1 MSTRPSPAYKR
12 ATDSFYQLWGNIKQ
26 NVSQQSQLKAA
37 IYNLVIAAVVA
48 SCVGACLVLGPFLK
62 PLIWA
67 LLVGA
72 VLFPFKYTL
81 SSSLKCWFDRLEA
94 EDTHL
99 LVGVMLAPLE
109 ALESFGEYLWTSI
122 VKHVHLLIGGSV
134 GLVFLRLFIAYAP
147 KGVFCMLWRY
157 IRWCH
162 ELCSNVLSSLD
173 YKIVIAILIGYFL
186 IVMVYW
192 TKSKSFYFVLAGQS
206 IWFLLLAYV
215 CSFLGALQVP
225 LFIIALT
232 YSAAGFVY
240 NMKYSEEMDE
250 INIHETK
257 NQSMLE
263 RCAHF
268 WDSPI
273 IKSTPNRQQTVS
285 QTVQPSN
292 VQSISSP
299 TTTFA
304 PDEVVD
310 PTVILKNKLELNLKT
325 AGAKTTPPEA
335 DNQSTKSQSAI
346 YFKGLFMAC
355 LVTILYKQ
363 LFVLALSFIPILLYF
378 AMNLIVTFGIKEYLG
393 TAIADLYAQVQDWIY
408 QRQSA
413 LLPLCLP
420 GILKL
425 NSKVHTYVRITF
437 RDSVDTASSIL
448 VIILLILLV
457 IFASVFCAVEIYSE
471 AITVVQLGSDVVN
484 YTINHR
490 PELMTM
496 FPEGMVDSM
505 DDIIENAYE
514 YGRNGIE
521 TYVDKF
527 LKDADQEQRR
537 KLKQQILVIWDR
549 IIQYWMDKKTDKAHG
564 PSVSPVAITDSIGE
578 IVYNEAAQQ
587 GVISLIKSNI
597 GTLLEVTDSIWLIVK
612 QNLNVLV
619 TIFGSL
625 FSLLLGGGNAVIT
638 FFINAIIFLTALFY
652 LLSNSDEKYYPL
664 AATNYLG
671 FASGPRIAEAIE
683 TSVSSVLIA
692 SAKLALFHGLFM
704 WFTHTIFGAR
714 VVFLPAAFAAI
725 LAAVPFLGT
734 YWCSLPAFLDL
745 WLIQDRFVL
754 GIILVAIH
762 VIFPTTFVDPAI
774 YADVSGGGHAY
785 LTGLSIAGGMF
796 LLGWEGAIFGPILL
810 CLVVVIF
817 NLMTNALKDTPST
830 PNPRGQ
836 NNEFRAAN
844 RRYSTF
850 DIN

>member
-12 ATDSFYQLWGNIKQ
+12 ATDSFYQIWGNIKQ

-37 IYNLVIAAVVA
+37 IYNLVIALVVA
-48 SCVGACLVLGPFLK
+48 SVVAACLVLGPFLR
-62 PLIWA
+62 PLLWA

-81 SSSLKCWFDRLEA
+81 SSSLKCWFDRLEQ
-94 EDTHL
+94 ENTHL
-99 LVGVMLAPLE
+99 LVGIMLVPLE
-109 ALESFGEYLWTSI
+109 SLESFGQYLWSSI
-122 VKHVHLLIGGSV
+122 VKHMHLLIGGCI
-134 GLVFLRLFIAYAP
+134 GLTFLRLFIAYAP
-147 KGVFCMLWRY
+147 KGIFCVLWRH
-157 IRWCH
+157 IRWWH
-162 ELCSNVLSSLD
+162 ELCSSFLSSLD
-173 YKIVIAILIGYFL
+173 CKIVIAIVIGYFL
-186 IVMVYW
+186 IVMIYW

-206 IWFLLLAYV
+206 IWFMLLAYV

-225 LFIIALT
+225 ALIIALT
-232 YSAAGFVY
+232 YSAVGFVY
-240 NMKYSEEMDE
+240 NMKYSDE
-250 INIHETK
+250 TNDSTISETK
-257 NQSMLE
+257 NQSMFE
-263 RCAHF
+263 KCAHF
-268 WDSPI
+268 WESPI
-273 IKSTPNRQQTVS
+273 IKSTPNRQQT
-285 QTVQPSN
+285 TVTG
-292 VQSISSP
+292 QSSVIQSVSSP
-299 TTTFA
+299 FA
-304 PDEVVD
+304 PNDVVD
-310 PTVILKNKLELNLKT
+310 PTVVLKNKLELNLKT
-325 AGAKTTPPEA
+325 AGAKASTA
-335 DNQSTKSQSAI
+335 DQDNQANKSQSAI
-346 YFKGLFMAC
+346 YFKALFFAC

-363 LFVLALSFIPILLYF
+363 LVVLALSFIPILLYF
-378 AMNLIVTFGIKEYLG
+378 AKNIIVTFGIKEHLG
-393 TAIADLYAQVQDWIY
+393 TTIADLYANVQDWIY

-413 LLPLCLP
+413 ILPLCLP
-420 GILKL
+420 GIIKL
-425 NSKVHTYVRITF
+425 NKKVHTYVRVTF
-437 RDSVDTASSIL
+437 RDSIDTASSIL
-448 VIILLILLV
+448 VIILLILLL

-471 AITVVQLGSDVVN
+471 TITVVQLGSDVVN

-490 PELMTM
+490 PELMGM
-496 FPEGMVDSM
+496 FPEGMIDSL
-505 DDIIENAYE
+505 DNVIENAYE
-514 YGRNGIE
+514 YGRKGIE
-521 TYVDKF
+521 TYVDQF

-549 IIQYWMDKKTDKAHG
+549 IIQYWMDKKTDKSHG
-564 PSVSPVAITDSIGE
+564 PITDTVAITDSIGE

-587 GVISLIKSNI
+587 GLISLIKTNI

-612 QNLNVLV
+612 QNINVLL
-619 TIFGSL
+619 TIVGSL

-638 FFINAIIFLTALFY
+638 FLINSIIFLTALFY

-704 WFTHTIFGAR
+704 WLTHTIFGAR
-714 VVFLPAAFAAI
+714 VVFLPAAFAAM

-734 YWCSLPAFLDL
+734 YWLSLPAFLDL

-754 GIILVAIH
+754 GIILVLIH

-830 PNPRGQ
+830 PNPRNQ

-850 DIN
+850 DMN